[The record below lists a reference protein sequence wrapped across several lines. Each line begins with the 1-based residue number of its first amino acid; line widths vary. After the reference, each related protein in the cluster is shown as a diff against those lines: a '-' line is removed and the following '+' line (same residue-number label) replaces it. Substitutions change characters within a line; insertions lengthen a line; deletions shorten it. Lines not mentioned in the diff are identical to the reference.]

1 MIQWFTDI
9 SGRWGETVAVSPRL
23 LHPQARDRRRAK
35 LRGVALS
42 ALAAFALVGA
52 PMAQAEDKRTPPP
65 DLTGLS
71 GPEAEAF
78 FLGTNA
84 IIWGYPSV
92 LFEQLMRG
100 RTSPDIIAKGN
111 PQSAVN
117 QFGLVRDLRGP
128 EFKQIAT
135 PNNDTVYAQSFVD
148 VSREPMVLSVPA
160 VPAPRYYT
168 FQLWDPNGDTFGYVG
183 SRTTGRDAGNFALVG
198 PNWTGTLPAGLTRI
212 DSPYDGLVIW
222 GRIGVDGPD
231 DLRNALDIQDQLRL
245 TPLSLFG
252 TSEAQLPPD
261 LAFSDARVA
270 FDPQGIPEDLILYAE
285 LANALRHTPPKPQ
298 DAVVAASLSQI
309 GFSAEG
315 TVFDPSV
322 LTDAQRSGLAKGAQ
336 FALHLM
342 DVSSQTA
349 GVAVNGWRWS
359 PKSGIMGTDYLFR
372 AAFAKWYTGGNAPS
386 EAIYMDART
395 DNTGAPLEG
404 TKRYVIRFEKGQE
417 PKVDA
422 FWSIS
427 MYHIADGSFV
437 ENPIK
442 RYSIGDR
449 TRGLTR
455 ATDGSLT
462 IYVQHEAPED
472 AEARANWLPAPAD
485 RFYLNLRLYGPDN
498 GLPDGTWAPPPVM
511 LVP

>member
-1 MIQWFTDI
+1 M
-9 SGRWGETVAVSPRL
+9 
-23 LHPQARDRRRAK
+23 
-35 LRGVALS
+35 
-42 ALAAFALVGA
+42 
-52 PMAQAEDKRTPPP
+52 
-65 DLTGLS
+65 
-71 GPEAEAF
+71 
-78 FLGTNA
+78 
-84 IIWGYPSV
+84 
-92 LFEQLMRG
+92 
-100 RTSPDIIAKGN
+100 
-111 PQSAVN
+111 SAV
-117 QFGLVRDLRGP
+117 
-128 EFKQIAT
+128 
-135 PNNDTVYAQSFVD
+135 
-148 VSREPMVLSVPA
+148 EPMVLSVPA
-160 VPAPRYYT
+160 VAAPRYYT

-198 PNWTGTLPAGLTRI
+198 PNWTGTLPQVLTRI

-231 DLRNALDIQDQLRL
+231 DLQNALDIQDQLRL

-252 TSEAQLPPD
+252 TSAAQLPPD

-270 FDPQGIPEDLILYAE
+270 FDPKGIPDDLILYAE

-298 DAVVAASLSQI
+298 DVVVAASLSQI
-309 GFSAEG
+309 GFSQDG

-349 GVAVNGWRWS
+349 GVGVNGWRWS

-395 DNTGAPLEG
+395 DNTGAPLDG

-455 ATDGSLT
+455 AADGSLT
-462 IYVQHEAPED
+462 IYIQHEAPEERGGQGQL
-472 AEARANWLPAPAD
+472 AARAG
-485 RFYLNLRLYGPDN
+485 RSGS
-498 GLPDGTWAPPPVM
+498 T
-511 LVP
+511 

>member
-1 MIQWFTDI
+1 MIKRFTDI
-9 SGRWGETVAVSPRL
+9 SGRWGETVVVRRPL
-23 LHPQARDRRRAK
+23 VHPQAGDQCLGK
-35 LRGVALS
+35 LRGIALS
-42 ALAAFALVGA
+42 ALAALALVGA

-65 DLTGLS
+65 ELTGLS

-78 FLGTNA
+78 YLGTNA

-100 RTSPDIIAKGN
+100 RTSPDIVARGN

-160 VPAPRYYT
+160 VPATRYYT

-222 GRIGVDGPD
+222 GRIGVDGPE
-231 DLRNALDIQDQLRL
+231 DLQNALDIQDQLRL

-252 TSEAQLPPD
+252 TSETQLPPD

-270 FDPQGIPEDLILYAE
+270 FDPTGIPEDLVLYAE

-309 GFSAEG
+309 GFAADG

-322 LTDAQRSGLAKGAQ
+322 LTEAQRSGLAKGAQ

-349 GVAVNGWRWS
+349 GVGVNGWRWS

-455 ATDGSLT
+455 ADDGSLT
-462 IYVQHEAPED
+462 IYVQHEAPEE
-472 AEARANWLPAPAD
+472 AEAKANWLPAPAD
-485 RFYLNLRLYGPDN
+485 RFYLNLRLYGPDR

>member
-1 MIQWFTDI
+1 MIKWFTEI
-9 SGRWGETVAVSPRL
+9 SGRRGETIAVRPRL
-23 LHPQARDRRRAK
+23 LHPQARDRRRGK
-35 LRGVALS
+35 LRAVALS
-42 ALAAFALVGA
+42 ALVALALVGV

-65 DLTGLS
+65 DLSGLS
-71 GPEAEAF
+71 GPEAESF
-78 FLGTNA
+78 YLGTNA

-100 RTSPDIIAKGN
+100 RTGPDIVAKGN

-148 VSREPMVLSVPA
+148 VSREPVVLSVPA

-183 SRTTGRDAGNFALVG
+183 SRTTGRDAGNYALVG

-222 GRIGVDGPD
+222 GRIGVDGPE
-231 DLRNALDIQDQLRL
+231 DLQNALDIQDQLRL
-245 TPLSLFG
+245 TPLSLLG

-261 LAFSDARVA
+261 LAFSHARVA
-270 FDPQGIPEDLILYAE
+270 FDPTGIPEDLILYAE

-322 LTDAQRSGLAKGAQ
+322 LTDAQRSGLAKGAR

-349 GVAVNGWRWS
+349 GVGVNGWRWS

-437 ENPIK
+437 DNPIK

-455 ATDGSLT
+455 AADGSLT
-462 IYVQHEAPED
+462 IYVQHEPPEE
-472 AEARANWLPAPAD
+472 AEAKANWLPAPAD
-485 RFYLNLRLYGPDN
+485 RFYLNLRLYGPDR

>member
-1 MIQWFTDI
+1 MRHLRRTVMLA
-9 SGRWGETVAVSPRL
+9 GLTVA
-23 LHPQARDRRRAK
+23 
-35 LRGVALS
+35 ALI
-42 ALAAFALVGA
+42 AA
-52 PMAQAEDKRTPPP
+52 PTAQAEDKRTAPP

-71 GPEAEAF
+71 GTEAEAF

-84 IIWGYPSV
+84 IIWGYPAV

-100 RTSPDIIAKGN
+100 RTSPDIVAKGN

-183 SRTTGRDAGNFALVG
+183 SRTTGRDAGHFALVG
-198 PNWTGTLPAGLTRI
+198 PNWAGTLPAGLSRI

-222 GRIGVDGPD
+222 GRIGVDGPE
-231 DLRNALDIQDQLRL
+231 DLQNAIDIQDQLRL

-252 TSEAQLPPD
+252 TSDAQLPPD
-261 LAFSDARVA
+261 LAFSEARVA
-270 FDPQGIPEDLILYAE
+270 FDPEGIPEDLMLYAE

-298 DAVVAASLSQI
+298 DAVVAASLTQI
-309 GFSAEG
+309 GFSQNG

-322 LTDAQRSGLAKGAQ
+322 LTDAQHSGLAKGAQ

-359 PKSGIMGTDYLFR
+359 PKSGIMGNDYLFR

-395 DNTGAPLEG
+395 DNTGAPLDG
-404 TKRYVIRFEKGQE
+404 TKRYVIRFEPGQE

-422 FWSIS
+422 FWSVS
-427 MYHIADGSFV
+427 MYHITDGSFV
-437 ENPIK
+437 DNPIK

-455 ATDGSLT
+455 AADGSLT
-462 IYVQHEAPED
+462 IHIQHEAPEG
-472 AEARANWLPAPAD
+472 AEAKANWLPAPAD
-485 RFYLNLRLYGPDN
+485 GFYLNLRLYGPDR

>member
-1 MIQWFTDI
+1 MLRSIKTSYLGALI
-9 SGRWGETVAVSPRL
+9 GILLCATAAVA
-23 LHPQARDRRRAK
+23 D
-35 LRGVALS
+35 
-42 ALAAFALVGA
+42 
-52 PMAQAEDKRTPPP
+52 DKRTPPP
-65 DLTGLS
+65 DLSGLA

-78 FLGTNA
+78 YLGTNA
-84 IIWGYPSV
+84 IIWGYPAV

-100 RTSPDIIAKGN
+100 RTSPDIVAKGN
-111 PQSAVN
+111 PQAAVN

-135 PNNDTVYAQSFVD
+135 PNNDTIYAQSFVD
-148 VSREPMVLSVPA
+148 VSREPIVLSVPEVA
-160 VPAPRYYT
+160 APRYYT
-168 FQLWDPNGDTFGYVG
+168 FQLWDPNGDTFGYIG
-183 SRTTGRDAGNFALVG
+183 SRTTGREAVHFAFVG
-198 PNWTGTLPAGLTRI
+198 PGWQGELPEGVTRI
-212 DSPYDGLVIW
+212 DTPYNGMVIW
-222 GRIGVDGPD
+222 GRIGVDGPE
-231 DLRNALDIQDQLRL
+231 DLQNALDIQDALRL

-270 FDPQGIPEDLILYAE
+270 FEAPGIPDDLILYAE
-285 LANALRHTPPKPQ
+285 LANSLRHTPPKAQ
-298 DAVVAASLSQI
+298 DAVVAATLPQI
-309 GFSAEG
+309 GFSADG
-315 TVFDPSV
+315 TVFDPST

-349 GVAVNGWRWS
+349 GVGVNGWRWS
-359 PKSGIMGTDYLFR
+359 PKSGIMGNDYLFR

-395 DNTGAPLEG
+395 DNLGAPLDG
-404 TKRYVIRFEKGQE
+404 SKRYIVRFEPGEE

-437 ENPIK
+437 DNPIK

-449 TRGLTR
+449 TKGLTR
-455 ATDGSLT
+455 AADGSLT
-462 IYVQHEAPED
+462 IYIQHDQPEGVEAQ
-472 AEARANWLPAPAD
+472 ANWLPSPAD
-485 RFYLNLRLYGPDN
+485 GYYLNLRLYGPDD
-498 GLPDGTWAPPPVM
+498 GLPSGKWAPPSVM
-511 LVP
+511 IVK